1 MPRNGYRS
9 SRGRSAVARKVL
21 FSGPGSTDGV
31 QPRVVVQTQDGPVVT
46 SFFGGNKKGGSAPS
60 ATGFMVPFGL
70 RSRVSPGLGSN
81 NNYLFTFKTNPGV
94 RPFGNTSRL

>member
-31 QPRVVVQTQDGPVVT
+31 QPRVVVQTQNGPVVT

-70 RSRVSPGLGSN
+70 RSTISSGLGSR

-94 RPFGNTSRL
+94 RPYGNTSHL

>member
-9 SRGRSAVARKVL
+9 SRGRSNVARRVQ

-31 QPRVVVQTQDGPVVT
+31 QPRVVVQTQNGPVVT

-60 ATGFMVPFGL
+60 ATGFMVPFGS
-70 RSRVSPGLGSN
+70 RSRVSSGLGS

-94 RPFGNTSRL
+94 RPFGNTSQL